1 MDPEAAAALADEA
14 AGVARSFGRGDLG
27 ARLAQ
32 AAARSSRTVRVV
44 CVVGEH
50 NQGKSSLVNALVGRT
65 ICPVDDDV
73 TTAVVTVLHHAD
85 ELQVVAHRPGAAAEE
100 VAVGRLPD
108 LLTER
113 GNPDNTLGLARI
125 DVGFPN
131 PLLATGLT
139 IVDTPGAGG
148 PGAGAA
154 AAVLGFLPFADAFVF
169 VRDIDSP
176 LGPAE
181 VDLLRRAQ
189 DRKVAVVV
197 CLTKSDLHPRRAQ
210 AADAARRLLHEADI
224 RASVV
229 TVSSTLREQALRRAD
244 HELDVSSGFP
254 KLIEILDWEVRH
266 DAATRAT
273 DRLVRETQT
282 VLGQLDAIARAEAEV
297 LVDTTAIAGLA
308 GELDR
313 AGMCLGRLSGPD
325 GRWVGALDDGIGDVA
340 ALTAGALR
348 VRLNAVRR
356 SAEEQ
361 IQAGSTPAE
370 LLEAMLRAQD
380 DVAEVVADTLA
391 MLDGRVVG
399 LATGLSNLVGEA
411 MLALDAVPAG
421 RIDVRPALR
430 LDPPV
435 AARARD
441 LPSAIPFLA
450 GTDGVMTLGTLSLLL
465 PAATGAVLADGPVV
479 LGTGLLMGRR
489 RAAERERVAA
499 EQREAARDALRQL
512 VDDVQ
517 LQLGTHIAEALR
529 IVHQSLARQIA
540 ARIDELAR
548 THAQL
553 HAALDAALGTDAVG
567 RRRRRAALEV
577 VRARIEE
584 CLAAADAL
592 R

>member
-1 MDPEAAAALADEA
+1 MDPDAAAAVADDA
-14 AGVARSFGRGDLG
+14 ATVARAIGRDDLASRLG
-27 ARLAQ
+27 WASAR
-32 AAARSSRTVRVV
+32 ARRTARVA
-44 CVVGEH
+44 CVVGEV

-100 VAVGRLPD
+100 VAVGRLAD

-113 GNPDNTLGLARI
+113 GNPENTLGLARI

-131 PLLATGLT
+131 TLLATGLT

-148 PGAGAA
+148 AGAGSA
-154 AAVLGFLPFADAFVF
+154 AAVLGFLPFADALLF
-169 VRDIDSP
+169 VRDIARP
-176 LGPAE
+176 LGAPE
-181 VDLLRRAQ
+181 LELLRRAQ
-189 DRKVAVVV
+189 DRDVAVVV
-197 CLTKSDLHPRRAQ
+197 CLTKADLHARRAQ
-210 AADAARRLLHEADI
+210 AADAARRQLHEADI
-224 RASVV
+224 HASVV
-229 TVSSTLREQALRRAD
+229 TVSSALREQALRRAD
-244 HELDVSSGFP
+244 HELDVASGFP

-266 DAATRAT
+266 DAAVRAT

-282 VLGQLDAIARAEAEV
+282 VLGQLDAIARAEMDV
-297 LVDTTAIAGLA
+297 LVDTKAIAGLA

-313 AGMCLGRLSGPD
+313 ASVCLDRLSGPD
-325 GRWVGALDDGIGDVA
+325 GRWVRSLADGIGDVA
-340 ALTAGALR
+340 ALTGGALR

-356 SAEEQ
+356 AADDR
-361 IQAGSTPAE
+361 IQAGTTTADW
-370 LLEAMLRAQD
+370 LEAMRQAQD

-391 MLDGRVVG
+391 MLDGRVAG
-399 LATGLSNLVGEA
+399 LAAGLSHLVGEA
-411 MLALDAVPAG
+411 MLTLEAVPAG

-441 LPSAIPFLA
+441 LHSALPFL
-450 GTDGVMTLGTLSLLL
+450 GGSGGVLTLGTLSLLL
-465 PAATGAVLADGPVV
+465 PAATSAVLADGPVV
-479 LGTGLLMGRR
+479 IGTGLLMGRR
-489 RAAERERVAA
+489 RAAERERVSG
-499 EQREAARDALRQL
+499 EQREAAREALRQL

-517 LQLGTHIAEALR
+517 LQLGAHVVEVLR
-529 IVHQSLARQIA
+529 SVHQSLARQIS

-548 THAQL
+548 TQAEL
-553 HAALDAALGTDAVG
+553 HAALNRAVSCDDVG
-567 RRRRRAALEV
+567 RRRRRAALEHL
-577 VRARIEE
+577 RTRIEE